1 MPQNIEVRK
10 VAEADLRKRIDSS
23 SGAGPQAIFKPD
35 MKAARVQL
43 DALHRKTQTI
53 PPGPA
58 ADTLKDRLNS
68 LDAQY
73 QNSGKIL
80 EGLSG
85 ASSPGDMLK
94 FQMQM
99 YQFSQ
104 NMELMSKVVE
114 QVTGGAK
121 QILQTQV

>member
-1 MPQNIEVRK
+1 
-10 VAEADLRKRIDSS
+10 
-23 SGAGPQAIFKPD
+23 
-35 MKAARVQL
+35 MKSARVQL
-43 DALHRKTQTI
+43 DALHRKAQAI

-58 ADTLKDRLNS
+58 AETVSERLNS
-68 LDAQY
+68 LDAQF

-80 EGLSG
+80 EGLSNL
-85 ASSPGDMLK
+85 STPGDMLK

-114 QVTGGAK
+114 QVSGGAK
-121 QILQTQV
+121 QMLQVQV